1 MHVQARESRLR
12 KAGIPGRARM
22 AGELRDMDDRVAG
35 LSRALAV
42 RTLQLQMEYIYG
54 CIEDEALDIAQS
66 KNTGVLLIRWGCLKQ
81 CHLLAGHLP
90 VGMLLMWLGCL
101 EQWQLLAGFLD
112 ALAALMA
119 LPCSSICSVLLS
131 IQGGLP

>member
-1 MHVQARESRLR
+1 MPRLRPKRLHVFMPPHVQARESRLR

-66 KNTGVLLIRWGCLKQ
+66 KNTSVLLLRWGCLQ
-81 CHLLAGHLP
+81 QWHLRAGPWPAGMPLICAVDL
-90 VGMLLMWLGCL
+90 VGLLGAMAA
-101 EQWQLLAGFLD
+101 AGGV
-112 ALAALMA
+112 
-119 LPCSSICSVLLS
+119 P
-131 IQGGLP
+131 

>member
-1 MHVQARESRLR
+1 MPPLRPLEDYKSRGPVHVQARESRLR

-81 CHLLAGHLP
+81 RHLLAAHWP
-90 VGMLLMWLGCL
+90 ASMLLMWSGCL
-101 EQWQLLAGFLD
+101 E
-112 ALAALMA
+112 
-119 LPCSSICSVLLS
+119 
-131 IQGGLP
+131 

>member
-1 MHVQARESRLR
+1 
-12 KAGIPGRARM
+12 
-22 AGELRDMDDRVAG
+22 MDDRVAG

-81 CHLLAGHLP
+81 WCLLAGHWP
-90 VGMLLMWLGCL
+90 AGMLLIWSGCL
-101 EQWQLLAGFLD
+101 ERWQLLAGSLD
-112 ALAALMA
+112 ALAALGA
-119 LPCSSICSVLLS
+119 LLRDSTCCVPA
-131 IQGGLP
+131 